1 MPAGGR
7 SGDGHSKIAGGNNE
21 DSVFTYPCG
30 VGNPLCCA
38 SPRPEQS
45 TVDPEVRQQ
54 IEAALMKYEEA
65 YNKSDAAGTAALYSQ
80 DAIAVLSWGSAGGAT
95 FGQQAIEKKAAA
107 EFASSPAKQSFKLVQ
122 VYAIGNDMCAI
133 AEFTHYHMHGKG
145 HIVLIYVRDADS
157 WKIRMDYWN

>member
-1 MPAGGR
+1 MKTRFLLILAGL
-7 SGDGHSKIAGGNNE
+7 AFPFAAP
-21 DSVFTYPCG
+21 V
-30 VGNPLCCA
+30 LA
-38 SPRPEQS
+38 QEQN

-54 IEAALMKYEEA
+54 IEALLMKYEEA
-65 YNKSDAAGTAALYSQ
+65 YNKSDAAGTASLYSQ
-80 DAIAVLSWGSAGGAT
+80 DGIAVLSWESAGGAT

-122 VYAIGNDMCAI
+122 VYAIGNDICAI
-133 AEFTHYHMHGKG
+133 AEFTHYYMHGKG